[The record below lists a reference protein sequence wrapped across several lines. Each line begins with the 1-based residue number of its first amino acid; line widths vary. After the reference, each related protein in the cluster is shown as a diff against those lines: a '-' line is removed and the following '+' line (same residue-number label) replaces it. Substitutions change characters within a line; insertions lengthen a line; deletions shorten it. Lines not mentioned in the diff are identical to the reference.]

1 MCDIQSVK
9 FARWVV
15 AAAAASLTLTVP
27 AIAHAD
33 GESSIHQADDLMQL
47 YVRQSAIPSLTYA
60 IVQDGK
66 VVHARSFGYS
76 DLENSVKASRDSRY
90 EIGSMTKQFTAA
102 CIFLLQQEG
111 KLTIE
116 DRLDKH
122 LKNLPEAWKSLT
134 IHQCLSHTAGLKD
147 YLATFSAL
155 RTDPVPTDDIIKRM
169 GAMTLDF
176 APGSAWSYSNTG
188 YLLMSQVI
196 EAKSGQKYSQFLNER
211 IFKPLGMKS
220 TSTSDP
226 DTLLPNRAR
235 PYAWVG
241 KGYVNRPVI
250 NPSLA
255 KGAGELIST
264 VDDLTKWAN
273 ELDHPKI
280 LKPESVA
287 AMQTA
292 FVFNNGRKAGYGTG
306 FFLHRDRNREIIE
319 HGGNTTG
326 MSSEIFRVPSKKL
339 AIIVLTNAAGIAPS
353 QTCRQAL
360 GILDPSWNPLI
371 RAEKDQNERRSLELM
386 VTFRKWSHNNYD
398 MSTFSP
404 EMVSLLGTTRG
415 LAVRQAFQ
423 LFGKQVKTY
432 RYLDGEDYDGHRF
445 DRYAYQLGPVEVPLE
460 FEFDANGKMV
470 SMEQIHG
477 PVLKGSTAKH

>member
-1 MCDIQSVK
+1 MWNIQSVSFPRCLVATVATSAFFSIPT
-9 FARWVV
+9 FAS
-15 AAAAASLTLTVP
+15 AEGGS
-27 AIAHAD
+27 AIGQVD
-33 GESSIHQADDLMQL
+33 SLMQL

-76 DLENSVKASRDSRY
+76 DLENRVSATRASRY

-102 CIFLLQQEG
+102 GIFLLQQEG
-111 KLTIE
+111 KLSIE

-122 LKNLPEAWKSLT
+122 LKNLPDAWKSLT

-155 RTDPVPTDDIIKRM
+155 RTDPVATDEIIKRM
-169 GAMTLDF
+169 GTMALDF
-176 APGSAWSYSNTG
+176 TPGSAWSYSNTG

-196 EAKSGQKYSQFLNER
+196 EAKSGQKYPQFLTER
-211 IFKPLGMKS
+211 FFKPLGMTS

-226 DTLLPNRAR
+226 DTVIPNRAR
-235 PYAWVG
+235 PYAWTG
-241 KGYVNRPVI
+241 KGYTNRPVI

-255 KGAGELIST
+255 KGAGELVST

-306 FFLHRDRNREIIE
+306 FFLHRDRGREIIE

-326 MSSEIFRVPSKKL
+326 MSSEIFRVPSKNL
-339 AIIVLTNAAGIAPS
+339 TMIVLTNSAGLAPA
-353 QTCRQAL
+353 QACRQAL
-360 GILDPSWNPLI
+360 GVLDPSWNPLL
-371 RAEKDQNERRSLELM
+371 RAETDPNERRSLELM
-386 VTFRKWSHNNYD
+386 VTFRKWARGNFDNSA
-398 MSTFSP
+398 FSP
-404 EMVSLLGTTRG
+404 EMMSMLNTTRG

-423 LFGKQVKTY
+423 IFGKMAKTY

-445 DRYAYQLGPVEVPLE
+445 DRYAMQIGAVEVPLE
-460 FEFDANGKMV
+460 FEFDANGKVV
-470 SMEQIHG
+470 SMEQIHA
-477 PVLKGSTAKH
+477 PVLKVSTRKQ